1 MSNQHI
7 QSQPQY
13 RPPRKRARQAN
24 HQGRARQANHQGRV
38 IKIGIT
44 ILLAVLI
51 IPPGWM
57 TNTIQYLGY
66 VIGSFK

>member
-1 MSNQHI
+1 MRVS
-7 QSQPQY
+7 
-13 RPPRKRARQAN
+13 AQAT
-24 HQGRARQANHQGRV
+24 RQGRV

-51 IPPGWM
+51 IPPVWM
-57 TNTIQYLGY
+57 THTIQYLGY

>member
-1 MSNQHI
+1 MRQ
-7 QSQPQY
+7 QPLYQ
-13 RPPRKRARQAN
+13 PLPRK
-24 HQGRARQANHQGRV
+24 RARQANHQGRV

-51 IPPGWM
+51 IPPVWM

>member
-1 MSNQHI
+1 MRVSAQ
-7 QSQPQY
+7 
-13 RPPRKRARQAN
+13 ATRQD
-24 HQGRARQANHQGRV
+24 RV

-51 IPPGWM
+51 IPPVWM
-57 TNTIQYLGY
+57 THTIQYLGY